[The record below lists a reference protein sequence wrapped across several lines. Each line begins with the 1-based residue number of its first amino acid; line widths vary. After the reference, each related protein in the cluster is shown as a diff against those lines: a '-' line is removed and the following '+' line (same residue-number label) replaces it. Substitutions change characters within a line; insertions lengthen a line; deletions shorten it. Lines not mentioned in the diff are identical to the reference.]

1 MAQPASKSSAK
12 LNEPIFLLGQ
22 NSHGQWV
29 IRELHG
35 RMEGLFRE
43 RREAIRFALYESGSR
58 HPAVLSVNRRL
69 EMEALQ

>member
-1 MAQPASKSSAK
+1 MAQPASKSSSK

-22 NSHGQWV
+22 NAHGQWV

-35 RMEGLFRE
+35 RMEGLFVDRK
-43 RREAIRFALYESGSR
+43 EAIRFALYESGSR
-58 HPAVLSVNRRL
+58 DASVIPLRARL